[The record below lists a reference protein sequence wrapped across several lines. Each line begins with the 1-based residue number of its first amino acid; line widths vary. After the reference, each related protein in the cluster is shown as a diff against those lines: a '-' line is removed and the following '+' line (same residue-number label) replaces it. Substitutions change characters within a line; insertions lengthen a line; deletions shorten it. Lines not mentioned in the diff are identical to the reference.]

1 MSRARGD
8 GDAAG
13 SAPREAR
20 RDGRADRARAR
31 EAPATFCGLPTLRPD
46 ATARRRAAT
55 PDARDDA
62 RDATATRVRKLLLV
76 RHGAKAKTTRG
87 KRDLAEIGRACAAA
101 SVDVETATTE
111 GPGHAV
117 EIVRDADLSDV
128 DAIGVVGGDG
138 TLREAVQGWVEREAS
153 GRGDGTRTPIFAFPC
168 GTGNNYAR
176 DLGVFTVADAMAKV
190 KAGNARP
197 VDAVRVS
204 DGVGDETISINV
216 VTWGMARDAAETA
229 EGMRWMGGL
238 RYDVAGLMH
247 ILRNKKNN
255 GVIGVSDS
263 LEGDVVEE
271 SNDYLM
277 MFAQNT
283 RCSGRGFAFTP
294 LARLDDGFFDVVVC
308 NKGGPMHTKA
318 LFDATKTGG
327 GHVEDRNVSYVKAKR
342 LSLKTTVAESVG
354 IDGEVTVPTPVH
366 LTALEGAFTTFR

>member
-1 MSRARGD
+1 MSRARD
-8 GDAAG
+8 
-13 SAPREAR
+13 AR
-20 RDGRADRARAR
+20 RVERGEAARAR
-31 EAPATFCGLPTLRPD
+31 EAPTTFCGLPTLRPD
-46 ATARRRAAT
+46 ATARTRAAT
-55 PDARDDA
+55 PETRGAKRDDA
-62 RDATATRVRKLLLV
+62 NRTRVRKLLLV

-87 KRDLAEIGRACAAA
+87 KRDAAEIRRACEAAN
-101 SVDVETATTE
+101 VDVETATTE
-111 GPGHAV
+111 RAGHGV
-117 EIVRDADLSDV
+117 ELVREADLSDV

-138 TLREAVQGWVEREAS
+138 TLREAVQGWIEREAS

-176 DLGVFTVADAMAKV
+176 DLGVFTVADAMAKL

-204 DGVGDETISINV
+204 DGVGNDTISINV

-238 RYDVAGLMH
+238 RYDVAGLIH
-247 ILRNKKNN
+247 ILKNKKNN
-255 GVIGVSDS
+255 GIIGVSDS
-263 LEGDVVEE
+263 LEGEIVEE

-283 RCSGRGFAFTP
+283 RCSGRAFAFTP
-294 LARLDDGFFDVVVC
+294 LAQLDDGFFDVVVC

-342 LSLKTTVAESVG
+342 LSLKTAAAESVG

-366 LTALEGAFTTFR
+366 LTALEGVFTTFR